1 MKKAR
6 MCPET
11 SSLSLGVFRAVT
23 PIRSLVKKRRQ
34 THSRSCTTFSPH
46 VHRPPSH
53 KGRRK
58 ARINHPS
65 ARVWASGAGVWRI
78 LWTFCP
84 AQLLLLVANE
94 NPLLF
99 TASLLVSS
107 PAHFCWKSYQTDHGR
122 TKCQHSGGFICS
134 PFMCRAGVLGVFFH
148 VFLVIP
154 SLAFSSQWLLAKRT
168 FLIAK

>member
-11 SSLSLGVFRAVT
+11 SSLSSGVFRAVT
-23 PIRSLVKKRRQ
+23 PIRSLVKKRQ

-58 ARINHPS
+58 TRINHPS
-65 ARVWASGAGVWRI
+65 ARIWASGAGVWRI
-78 LWTFCP
+78 LWTFCQ

-99 TASLLVSS
+99 TASRLVSS
-107 PAHFCWKSYQTDHGR
+107 PAQLLLEKLPNRPWKNQMPAFWRLYLLSFHVQGR
-122 TKCQHSGGFICS
+122 CIGF
-134 PFMCRAGVLGVFFH
+134 FN